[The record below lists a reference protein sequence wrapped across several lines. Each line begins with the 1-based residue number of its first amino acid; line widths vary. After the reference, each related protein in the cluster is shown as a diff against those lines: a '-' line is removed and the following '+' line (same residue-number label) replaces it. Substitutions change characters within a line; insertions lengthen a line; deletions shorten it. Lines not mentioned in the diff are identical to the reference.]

1 MWDVSSTTIDDK
13 YRIVIEKKLRK
24 KIKIKPGDKVIVE
37 PVDNTTLKV
46 SVLNDESASLE
57 EDPAWKALHKF
68 ASAKKKIPPARL
80 HEFMEEEVW
89 RA

>member
-1 MWDVSSTTIDDK
+1 MSSTTVDDK

-24 KIKIKPGDKVIVE
+24 KVKIKPGEKVIVE

-46 SVLNDESASLE
+46 SVLSDAIGNLE

-68 ASAKKKIPPARL
+68 VSTKRKIPPARL
-80 HEFMEEEVW
+80 HKFMEEMVW

>member
-1 MWDVSSTTIDDK
+1 MSSTTIDDK

-24 KIKIKPGDKVIVE
+24 KIRIKPGDKVMIE
-37 PVDNTTLKV
+37 PLDNTTLKV
-46 SVLNDESASLE
+46 SVLNDEVVNIE

-68 ASAKKKIPPARL
+68 VRARRKIAPERL
-80 HEFMEEEVW
+80 HKFMEEEVW

>member
-1 MWDVSSTTIDDK
+1 MSSTTIDDK

-37 PVDNTTLKV
+37 PVDNTTFKV
-46 SVLNDESASLE
+46 SVLSDERASLE

-68 ASAKKKIPPARL
+68 VSTKKKIAPETL
-80 HEFMEEEVW
+80 HKFMEEEVW
-89 RA
+89 KA

>member
-1 MWDVSSTTIDDK
+1 MSSTTIDDK

-24 KIKIKPGDKVIVE
+24 KINIRPGDKVIVE
-37 PVDNTTLKV
+37 PIDNTTLKV
-46 SVLNDESASLE
+46 SILGDESGSLE

-68 ASAKKKIPPARL
+68 ASTKKKIPPARL
-80 HEFMEEEVW
+80 HKFMKEMVW

>member
-1 MWDVSSTTIDDK
+1 MSSTTIDDK

-24 KIKIKPGDKVIVE
+24 KIRIKPGDKVMVE
-37 PVDNTTLKV
+37 PVDDTTFKV
-46 SVLNDESASLE
+46 SVLSDELVSIE

-68 ASAKKKIPPARL
+68 ASTKKRIAPEKL

-89 RA
+89 KA